1 MLRHDQALPQGC
13 DGRCIASV
21 ANWIGEI
28 ELNWFRKLCKTR
40 CVDVAPKIGMPCN
53 AGLSAE
59 NGIHLYET
67 QGGRASRFTVS
78 PGMGFC
84 IDSLMSFNR
93 TRATLVLFFGLF
105 CSGLWA
111 QTYPA
116 KSVRLVVPFPAGGAT
131 DILARA
137 VSQKLSERLGQSVVV
152 DNKPGAG
159 GSLGSDLAARATPD
173 GYTLLLATTST
184 HTIGP
189 VVNPR
194 LPYDAFAD
202 FTAVAHVGNAPSI
215 MLVPNSSPAQ
225 SVKEWIAY
233 AKARPGQLNYASSG
247 NGTIV
252 QLTAELFKAQAGLF
266 VVHIPYKGTALAI
279 PDLVSGKI
287 DVLFDSLPSGMP
299 HVRDGRLRALGV
311 TSAKRSP
318 LAPDL
323 PAISEVLPGY
333 ESNTWFGIF
342 GPKGL
347 PADIVARVNQ
357 AVNQTVAD
365 PEVRDK
371 LARLGIEA
379 TGGTQLAFQSLLKTE
394 YDKWRRI
401 VDERKITA
409 D

>member
-1 MLRHDQALPQGC
+1 M
-13 DGRCIASV
+13 
-21 ANWIGEI
+21 
-28 ELNWFRKLCKTR
+28 
-40 CVDVAPKIGMPCN
+40 
-53 AGLSAE
+53 
-59 NGIHLYET
+59 
-67 QGGRASRFTVS
+67 
-78 PGMGFC
+78 
-84 IDSLMSFNR
+84 
-93 TRATLVLFFGLF
+93 
-105 CSGLWA
+105 
-111 QTYPA
+111 
-116 KSVRLVVPFPAGGAT
+116 
-131 DILARA
+131 
-137 VSQKLSERLGQSVVV
+137 
-152 DNKPGAG
+152 
-159 GSLGSDLAARATPD
+159 
-173 GYTLLLATTST
+173 LLATTST

-189 VVNPR
+189 AVNPK

-202 FTAVAHVGNAPSI
+202 FTPVAHVGNAPSI
-215 MLVPNSSPAQ
+215 MLVPNSSPAHT
-225 SVKEWIAY
+225 VKEWIAH

-318 LAPDL
+318 LAPEL
-323 PAISEVLPGY
+323 PAIAEVLPGY
-333 ESNTWFGIF
+333 ESNTWFGVF

-347 PADIVARVNQ
+347 PVDIVQRVNL

-365 PEVRDK
+365 PEVREK

-379 TGGTQLAFQSLLKTE
+379 TGGTPSQFQTLIKTE
-394 YDKWRRI
+394 FDKWRRI
-401 VDERKITA
+401 IIERKITA